1 MCSSENI
8 TLFSILRVFDCENLQ
23 FPFKRIYNSSTFEQ
37 YVYSN
42 VILLIL
48 QDFGE
53 NKELD
58 NIIANSL
65 QQLENARAF
74 YAQIQEKARTK
85 PN

>member
-1 MCSSENI
+1 MNFWKTCNPHSKESSN
-8 TLFSILRVFDCENLQ
+8 SNQ
-23 FPFKRIYNSSTFEQ
+23 AHSSTFVIMLQ
-37 YVYSN
+37 YGNSN

-74 YAQIQEKARTK
+74 YAQMQEKARTK